1 METAEW
7 FNSYDDQKNWVS
19 FMSTWSLAEIELLYM
34 INAPELRRVFF
45 ALDFSV
51 ITCKDTRVRLLRHRK
66 LHAITPSLKE
76 NSLKST

>member
-1 METAEW
+1 
-7 FNSYDDQKNWVS
+7 
-19 FMSTWSLAEIELLYM
+19 M